1 MMTRTKT
8 LLGRWSLALAAAVAA
23 MSMNKLPV
31 TDDGSAFTRAYAV
44 VGRPATPLSYSGV
57 ARRTTRRDYA
67 AEGGA
72 GRQCTR
78 VADGYGRVVT
88 RCY

>member
-1 MMTRTKT
+1 MTRTRT

-31 TDDGSAFTRAYAV
+31 TDGGSAFTRAHAV

-57 ARRTTRRDYA
+57 ARRTTRRHYA
-67 AEGGA
+67 AEGA

>member
-1 MMTRTKT
+1 MTRRRT
-8 LLGRWSLALAAAVAA
+8 LLGRWSLALAAGAAA
-23 MSMNKLPV
+23 MSMNKLPMPE
-31 TDDGSAFTRAYAV
+31 DGSVFTRAHAI
-44 VGRPATPLSYSGV
+44 VGRPATPLSYAGA

-67 AEGGA
+67 AGSSP